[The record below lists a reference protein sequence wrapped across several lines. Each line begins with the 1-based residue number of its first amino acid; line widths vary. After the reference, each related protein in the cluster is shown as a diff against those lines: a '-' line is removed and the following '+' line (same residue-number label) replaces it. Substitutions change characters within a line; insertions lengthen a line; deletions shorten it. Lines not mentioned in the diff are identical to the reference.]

1 MIDINKA
8 KRVYS
13 SLGKINAIPTART
26 AKDEV
31 IWTPPQDYIDSGKV
45 IGNYSQGKDS
55 EAIEDITKQGGA
67 ASKILTGKR
76 GQDTELANVGTND
89 VIFGGLTNLRT
100 GYKYQDDPVLNTM
113 SMPMLNTL
121 NKIETKMRKNHEKHG
136 YDQFAINSEK
146 VFYKLSQPMKEEAN
160 KYNASLA
167 QDQANDRQMYDAVK
181 QYKGLMRAKNGKDCM
196 MLPGFEFGKNGSL
209 TYTHKDEPYVNGY
222 ININNPWQNMQSP
235 AFLLKDENNV
245 FPEEILTYNPN
256 IDTDQRMILSST
268 PWDAITKYRTPVV
281 PVQTEN
287 KLKAIQK
294 YNKRPNVQNKPNIEN
309 KDNNNDQYGP
319 YKLNPYD
326 SLYVNGVGA
335 LGAIGQAIDASGQ
348 RISTPNLY
356 AANPYARQALS
367 GMASVKY
374 DPYWVRQYMQQN
386 SRNTAYRLNNQGG
399 LTAGQRYMARVGAQ
413 LGMNEQFAKLDQN
426 IQDINNKYKLSYYD
440 ALNRAGQAEQNARMT
455 ANQENY
461 NAWAASHNARE
472 QYKQMAYKNLMNYLT
487 QAYKDYSD
495 AKMYNGM
502 RSLYWQDLDERK
514 KDRLARLNNR

>member
-13 SLGKINAIPTART
+13 SIGKINAIPTART

-55 EAIEDITKQGGA
+55 EAIGDITKQGGA
-67 ASKILTGKR
+67 ASKVLTGKR

-167 QDQANDRQMYDAVK
+167 QDQANDRQIYDAVK
-181 QYKGLMRAKNGKDCM
+181 QYKGLMRAKNGKDYM
-196 MLPGFEFGKNGSL
+196 MLPGFETGKGPHGEVNEYNALQASLPPKPEKFNGTQEQWEQL
-209 TYTHKDEPYVNGY
+209 LGVYRDPFVVNKQYTSGGVYPRYAKYNEFRDYSILAPKVKDVDISKELE
-222 ININNPWQNMQSP
+222 NNPVKQ
-235 AFLLKDENNV
+235 V
-245 FPEEILTYNPN
+245 
-256 IDTDQRMILSST
+256 T
-268 PWDAITKYRTPVV
+268 PKYR
-281 PVQTEN
+281 
-287 KLKAIQK
+287 
-294 YNKRPNVQNKPNIEN
+294 Y
-309 KDNNNDQYGP
+309 KDNNDEYGP

-335 LGAIGQAIDASGQ
+335 LGAIGQAIYASGQ

-413 LGMNEQFAKLDQN
+413 LGMNEQFAKLDQD

-461 NAWAASHNARE
+461 NAWADSHNARE

>member
-55 EAIEDITKQGGA
+55 EAIGDITKQGGA
-67 ASKILTGKR
+67 ASKVLTGKR

-167 QDQANDRQMYDAVK
+167 QDQANDRQIYDAVK
-181 QYKGLMRAKNGKDCM
+181 QYKGLMRYNNGKDFM
-196 MLPGFEFGKNGSL
+196 RLPGFEQGKGPL
-209 TYTHKDEPYVNGY
+209 APEYRYK
-222 ININNPWQNMQSP
+222 NNN
-235 AFLLKDENNV
+235 
-245 FPEEILTYNPN
+245 
-256 IDTDQRMILSST
+256 
-268 PWDAITKYRTPVV
+268 
-281 PVQTEN
+281 
-287 KLKAIQK
+287 K
-294 YNKRPNVQNKPNIEN
+294 YN
-309 KDNNNDQYGP
+309 NDEYGP

-326 SLYVNGVGA
+326 SFYFNGVGA
-335 LGAIGQAIDASGQ
+335 IGAIGQAIDASGQ

-356 AANPYARQALS
+356 ADNPYVRQALS

-374 DPYWVRQYMQQN
+374 DPYWIRQYMQQN
-386 SRNTAYRLNNQGG
+386 NRNTAYRLNNQGG

-413 LGMNEQFAKLDQN
+413 LGMNEYFAKLDQN
-426 IQDINNKYKLSYYD
+426 LQDINNKYKLSYYD

-461 NAWAASHNARE
+461 NAWAASNNARV
-472 QYKQMAYKNLMNYLT
+472 QYRQMAYKNFMNYLT
-487 QAYKDYSD
+487 QAYNDYSD
-495 AKMYNGM
+495 AMTYNGM

>member
-13 SLGKINAIPTART
+13 SIGKINAIPTART

-55 EAIEDITKQGGA
+55 EAIGDITKQGGA
-67 ASKILTGKR
+67 ASKVLTGKR

-167 QDQANDRQMYDAVK
+167 QDQANDRQIYDAVK
-181 QYKGLMRAKNGKDCM
+181 QYKGLMRAKNGKDYM
-196 MLPGFEFGKNGSL
+196 MLPGFETGKGPHGEVNEYNALQASLPPKPENFNGTQEQWEQL
-209 TYTHKDEPYVNGY
+209 LGVYRDPFVVNKQYTSGGVYPRYAKYNIYVPVPEVKDVN
-222 ININNPWQNMQSP
+222 ISKELEKNPV
-235 AFLLKDENNV
+235 K
-245 FPEEILTYNPN
+245 
-256 IDTDQRMILSST
+256 
-268 PWDAITKYRTPVV
+268 PVV
-281 PVQTEN
+281 PE
-287 KLKAIQK
+287 
-294 YNKRPNVQNKPNIEN
+294 YRY
-309 KDNNNDQYGP
+309 KDNNDGYGP

-335 LGAIGQAIDASGQ
+335 LGAIGQAINASGQ

-440 ALNRAGQAEQNARMT
+440 ALNRAGQAEQNARMI

-487 QAYKDYSD
+487 QAYKDYID

>member
-55 EAIEDITKQGGA
+55 EAIGDITKQGGA
-67 ASKILTGKR
+67 ASKVLTGKR

-121 NKIETKMRKNHEKHG
+121 NKIETKMKKNHEKHG

-167 QDQANDRQMYDAVK
+167 QDQANDRQIYDAVK
-181 QYKGLMRAKNGKDCM
+181 QYKGLMRAKNGKDYM
-196 MLPGFEFGKNGSL
+196 MLPGFEFGKGPHGEANEYNALQSSLPPKPAKFNGTQEQWEQL
-209 TYTHKDEPYVNGY
+209 LGVYRDPFVVNKQYTSGGVYPRYQKSPEFKVYVPVPNIKVKDVDISKELK
-222 ININNPWQNMQSP
+222 NNPV
-235 AFLLKDENNV
+235 K
-245 FPEEILTYNPN
+245 
-256 IDTDQRMILSST
+256 
-268 PWDAITKYRTPVV
+268 PVV
-281 PVQTEN
+281 PE
-287 KLKAIQK
+287 
-294 YNKRPNVQNKPNIEN
+294 YRY
-309 KDNNNDQYGP
+309 KDNNDEYGP

-356 AANPYARQALS
+356 AANPYVRQALS

-386 SRNTAYRLNNQGG
+386 NRNTAYRLNNQGG

-426 IQDINNKYKLSYYD
+426 LQDINNKYKLSYYD

-461 NAWAASHNARE
+461 NAWAASNNARE
-472 QYKQMAYKNLMNYLT
+472 QYRQMAYKNLMNYLT
-487 QAYKDYSD
+487 QAYNDYSD
-495 AKMYNGM
+495 AKTYNGM
-502 RSLYWQDLDERK
+502 RSLYWQDLDEGK

>member
-13 SLGKINAIPTART
+13 SIGKINAIPTART

-55 EAIEDITKQGGA
+55 EAIGDITKQGGA
-67 ASKILTGKR
+67 ASKVLTGKR

-167 QDQANDRQMYDAVK
+167 QDQANDRQIYDAVK
-181 QYKGLMRAKNGKDCM
+181 QYKGLMRAKNGKDYM
-196 MLPGFEFGKNGSL
+196 MLPGFETGKGPHGEVNEYNALQASLPPKPENFNGTQEQWEQL
-209 TYTHKDEPYVNGY
+209 LGVYRDPFVVNKQYTSGGVYPRYAKYNEFRDYSILAPKVKDVDISKELK
-222 ININNPWQNMQSP
+222 NNPV
-235 AFLLKDENNV
+235 K
-245 FPEEILTYNPN
+245 
-256 IDTDQRMILSST
+256 
-268 PWDAITKYRTPVV
+268 PVV
-281 PVQTEN
+281 QE
-287 KLKAIQK
+287 
-294 YNKRPNVQNKPNIEN
+294 YRY
-309 KDNNNDQYGP
+309 KDNNDGYGP

>member
-167 QDQANDRQMYDAVK
+167 QDQANDRQMYDTVK
-181 QYKGLMRAKNGKDCM
+181 QYKGLMRAKNGKDYM
-196 MLPGFEFGKNGSL
+196 MLPGFEPG
-209 TYTHKDEPYVNGY
+209 KDEDYYGIARLNAAWPWLTAMNKNADKNAKTLLQQAYDSDEAYNKAIYDMHHIQYYPVSQLVQIPK
-222 ININNPWQNMQSP
+222 INISKELEKNPV
-235 AFLLKDENNV
+235 K
-245 FPEEILTYNPN
+245 
-256 IDTDQRMILSST
+256 
-268 PWDAITKYRTPVV
+268 PVV
-281 PVQTEN
+281 PEYRYKGN
-287 KLKAIQK
+287 
-294 YNKRPNVQNKPNIEN
+294 
-309 KDNNNDQYGP
+309 DDQYGP

>member
-13 SLGKINAIPTART
+13 SIGKINAIPTART

-55 EAIEDITKQGGA
+55 EAIGDITKQGGA
-67 ASKILTGKR
+67 ASKVLTGKR

-167 QDQANDRQMYDAVK
+167 QDQANDRQIYDAVK
-181 QYKGLMRAKNGKDCM
+181 QYKGLMRAKNGKDYM
-196 MLPGFEFGKNGSL
+196 MLPGFETGKGPHGEVNEYNALQASLPPKPENFNGTQEQWEQL
-209 TYTHKDEPYVNGY
+209 LGVYRDPFVVNKQYTSGGVYPRYSK
-222 ININNPWQNMQSP
+222 
-235 AFLLKDENNV
+235 LNV
-245 FPEEILTYNPN
+245 Y
-256 IDTDQRMILSST
+256 
-268 PWDAITKYRTPVV
+268 V
-281 PVQTEN
+281 PVPEVKDVDISKELEKNHIKPVSTEYRY
-287 KLKAIQK
+287 KS
-294 YNKRPNVQNKPNIEN
+294 
-309 KDNNNDQYGP
+309 NNDQYGP

-502 RSLYWQDLDERK
+502 RSLYWQDLDQRK

>member
-13 SLGKINAIPTART
+13 SIGKINAIPTART

-55 EAIEDITKQGGA
+55 EAIGDITKQGGA
-67 ASKILTGKR
+67 ASKVLTGKR

-167 QDQANDRQMYDAVK
+167 QDQANDRQIYDAVK
-181 QYKGLMRAKNGKDCM
+181 QYKGLMRAKNGKDYM
-196 MLPGFEFGKNGSL
+196 MLPGFETGKGPHGEENEYNALQASLPPKPENFNGTQEQWEQL
-209 TYTHKDEPYVNGY
+209 LGVYRDPFVVNKQYTSGGVYPRYPK
-222 ININNPWQNMQSP
+222 
-235 AFLLKDENNV
+235 LNV
-245 FPEEILTYNPN
+245 Y
-256 IDTDQRMILSST
+256 
-268 PWDAITKYRTPVV
+268 V
-281 PVQTEN
+281 PVPDIKVKDVDISKELEKNHIKPVSTEYRY
-287 KLKAIQK
+287 KS
-294 YNKRPNVQNKPNIEN
+294 
-309 KDNNNDQYGP
+309 NNDQYGP

-502 RSLYWQDLDERK
+502 RSLYWQDLDQRK

>member
-13 SLGKINAIPTART
+13 SIGKINAIPTART

-55 EAIEDITKQGGA
+55 EVIGDITKQGGA
-67 ASKILTGKR
+67 ASKVLTGKR

-167 QDQANDRQMYDAVK
+167 QDQANDRQVYDAVK
-181 QYKGLMRAKNGKDCM
+181 QYKGFMRAKNGKDCM
-196 MLPGFEFGKNGSL
+196 MLPGFEFGKGPHGEENEYNALQASLPPKPENFNGTQEQWEQL
-209 TYTHKDEPYVNGY
+209 LGVYRDPFVVNKQYTSGGVYPRYPKLNVYVPVPDIKVKDVDISKEFK
-222 ININNPWQNMQSP
+222 NNPAKP
-235 AFLLKDENNV
+235 V
-245 FPEEILTYNPN
+245 
-256 IDTDQRMILSST
+256 ST
-268 PWDAITKYRTPVV
+268 EYRY
-281 PVQTEN
+281 
-287 KLKAIQK
+287 KS
-294 YNKRPNVQNKPNIEN
+294 
-309 KDNNNDQYGP
+309 NNDQYGP

-374 DPYWVRQYMQQN
+374 DPYWVRRYMQQN

-472 QYKQMAYKNLMNYLT
+472 QYKQMAYRNLMNYLT

-502 RSLYWQDLDERK
+502 RSLFWQDLDERE

>member
-13 SLGKINAIPTART
+13 SIGKINAIPTART

-55 EAIEDITKQGGA
+55 EVIGDITKQGGA
-67 ASKILTGKR
+67 ASKVLTGKR

-167 QDQANDRQMYDAVK
+167 QDQANDRQIYDAVK
-181 QYKGLMRAKNGKDCM
+181 QYKGLMRAKNGKDYM
-196 MLPGFEFGKNGSL
+196 MLPGFKIGKGPHGEVNEYNALQASLPPKPENFNGTQEQWEQLLGVYRDPFVVNKQYKSGGVYPRYAKYNEFRDYSILAPKVKDVNISKELEKNPV
-209 TYTHKDEPYVNGY
+209 K
-222 ININNPWQNMQSP
+222 
-235 AFLLKDENNV
+235 
-245 FPEEILTYNPN
+245 
-256 IDTDQRMILSST
+256 
-268 PWDAITKYRTPVV
+268 PVV
-281 PVQTEN
+281 PEYRYKN
-287 KLKAIQK
+287 
-294 YNKRPNVQNKPNIEN
+294 
-309 KDNNNDQYGP
+309 NNNDEYGP

-461 NAWAASHNARE
+461 NAWAAGHNARE

>member
-13 SLGKINAIPTART
+13 SIGKINAIPTART

-55 EAIEDITKQGGA
+55 EAIGDITKQGGA
-67 ASKILTGKR
+67 ASKVLTGKR

-167 QDQANDRQMYDAVK
+167 QDQANDRQIYDAVK
-181 QYKGLMRAKNGKDCM
+181 QYKGLMRAKNGKDYM
-196 MLPGFEFGKNGSL
+196 MLPGFETGKGPHGEVNEYNALQASLPPKPENFNGTQEQWEQL
-209 TYTHKDEPYVNGY
+209 LGVYRDPFVVNKQYTSGGVYPRYSK
-222 ININNPWQNMQSP
+222 
-235 AFLLKDENNV
+235 LNV
-245 FPEEILTYNPN
+245 Y
-256 IDTDQRMILSST
+256 
-268 PWDAITKYRTPVV
+268 V
-281 PVQTEN
+281 PVPEVKDVN
-287 KLKAIQK
+287 ISKELEK
-294 YNKRPNVQNKPNIEN
+294 NPVKPVTPEYRY
-309 KDNNNDQYGP
+309 KDNNDGYGP

>member
-55 EAIEDITKQGGA
+55 EAIGDITKQGGA

-160 KYNASLA
+160 KYNATLA
-167 QDQANDRQMYDAVK
+167 QDQANDRQIYDAVK
-181 QYKGLMRAKNGKDCM
+181 QYKGLMRYNNGKDFM
-196 MLPGFEFGKNGSL
+196 RLPGFEQGKGPHGEANEYNALQASL
-209 TYTHKDEPYVNGY
+209 PPKPENFKGTQEEWEQLLGVYRDPFVVNKQYKSGGVY
-222 ININNPWQNMQSP
+222 PRY
-235 AFLLKDENNV
+235 A
-245 FPEEILTYNPN
+245 
-256 IDTDQRMILSST
+256 
-268 PWDAITKYRTPVV
+268 
-281 PVQTEN
+281 
-287 KLKAIQK
+287 K
-294 YNKRPNVQNKPNIEN
+294 YNEFRDYSILAPKVKDIDISKELEKNPVKPVTIEYRYKDKN
-309 KDNNNDQYGP
+309 KDKNDGYGP

-326 SLYVNGVGA
+326 SFYFNGIGA

-356 AANPYARQALS
+356 ASNPYVRQALS

-374 DPYWVRQYMQQN
+374 DPYGIRQYMQQN
-386 SRNTAYRLNNQGG
+386 NKNTAYILNNQGG

-426 IQDINNKYKLSYYD
+426 LQDINNKYKLSYYD
-440 ALNRAGQAEQNARMT
+440 ALNRSVQAEQNARMT

-461 NAWAASHNARE
+461 NAWAASNNARS
-472 QYKQMAYKNLMNYLT
+472 QYKQMAYKNFMKYIT
-487 QAYKDYSD
+487 QAYSDYSG
-495 AKMYNGM
+495 AMTYNGM

>member
-31 IWTPPQDYIDSGKV
+31 IWTPPQDYIDSCKV

-55 EAIEDITKQGGA
+55 EAIGDITKQGGA

-167 QDQANDRQMYDAVK
+167 QDQANDRQIYDAVK

-196 MLPGFEFGKNGSL
+196 MLPGFESGKGPHGEVNEYNALQAYLPAKPENFNGTQEQWEQLLGVYRDPFIVNKQYKSGGVYPRYAKYNEFRDYSIL
-209 TYTHKDEPYVNGY
+209 VPKVKDVN
-222 ININNPWQNMQSP
+222 ISKELEKNPIKP
-235 AFLLKDENNV
+235 VA
-245 FPEEILTYNPN
+245 
-256 IDTDQRMILSST
+256 
-268 PWDAITKYRTPVV
+268 TKYRY
-281 PVQTEN
+281 
-287 KLKAIQK
+287 KG
-294 YNKRPNVQNKPNIEN
+294 
-309 KDNNNDQYGP
+309 NNDQYGP

-399 LTAGQRYMARVGAQ
+399 LTAGQRYMARIGAQ

-440 ALNRAGQAEQNARMT
+440 ALNRVGQAEQNARMT

-472 QYKQMAYKNLMNYLT
+472 QYKQTAYKNLMNYLT
-487 QAYKDYSD
+487 QAYKDYID

>member
-13 SLGKINAIPTART
+13 SIGKINAIPTART

-55 EAIEDITKQGGA
+55 EAIGDITKQGGA
-67 ASKILTGKR
+67 ASKVLTGKR

-167 QDQANDRQMYDAVK
+167 QDQANDRQIYDAVK
-181 QYKGLMRAKNGKDCM
+181 QYKGLMRAKNGKDYM
-196 MLPGFEFGKNGSL
+196 MLPGFETGKGPHGEVNEYNALQASLPPKPENFNGTQEQWEQL
-209 TYTHKDEPYVNGY
+209 LGVYRDPFVVNKQYTSGGVYPRY
-222 ININNPWQNMQSP
+222 
-235 AFLLKDENNV
+235 A
-245 FPEEILTYNPN
+245 
-256 IDTDQRMILSST
+256 
-268 PWDAITKYRTPVV
+268 
-281 PVQTEN
+281 
-287 KLKAIQK
+287 K
-294 YNKRPNVQNKPNIEN
+294 YNEFRDYSILAPKVKDVDISKELEKNPVKPVPPEYRY
-309 KDNNNDQYGP
+309 KSNNDQYGP

>member
-31 IWTPPQDYIDSGKV
+31 IWTPPQDYIDSCKV
-45 IGNYSQGKDS
+45 IGNYSKGKDS
-55 EAIEDITKQGGA
+55 EAIGDITKQGGA

-167 QDQANDRQMYDAVK
+167 QDQANDRQIYDAVK
-181 QYKGLMRAKNGKDCM
+181 QYKGLMRAKNGKDFM
-196 MLPGFEFGKNGSL
+196 RLPGFEFGKGPHGEANEYNALQAYLPPKPAKFNGTQEQWEQLLGVYRDPFIVNKQYKSGGVYPRYAKHNEFRDYSIL
-209 TYTHKDEPYVNGY
+209 APKVKDVN
-222 ININNPWQNMQSP
+222 ISKELENNPVKLV
-235 AFLLKDENNV
+235 A
-245 FPEEILTYNPN
+245 PE
-256 IDTDQRMILSST
+256 
-268 PWDAITKYRTPVV
+268 YRY
-281 PVQTEN
+281 
-287 KLKAIQK
+287 KG
-294 YNKRPNVQNKPNIEN
+294 
-309 KDNNNDQYGP
+309 NNDQYGP

-326 SLYVNGVGA
+326 SFYFNGVGA

-386 SRNTAYRLNNQGG
+386 NRNTAYRLNNQGG
-399 LTAGQRYMARVGAQ
+399 LTAGQRYIARVGAQ

>member
-13 SLGKINAIPTART
+13 SIGKINAIPTART

-55 EAIEDITKQGGA
+55 EVIGDITKQGGA
-67 ASKILTGKR
+67 ASKVLTGKR

-167 QDQANDRQMYDAVK
+167 QDQANDRQVYDAVK
-181 QYKGLMRAKNGKDCM
+181 QYKGLMRAKNGKDYM
-196 MLPGFEFGKNGSL
+196 MLPGFEIGKGPHGEENEYNALQASLPPKPENFNG
-209 TYTHKDEPYVNGY
+209 TQEQ
-222 ININNPWQNMQSP
+222 WEQSGGVYP
-235 AFLLKDENNV
+235 RYAKLNV
-245 FPEEILTYNPN
+245 Y
-256 IDTDQRMILSST
+256 
-268 PWDAITKYRTPVV
+268 V
-281 PVQTEN
+281 PVPDIKVKDVDISKELEKN
-287 KLKAIQK
+287 
-294 YNKRPNVQNKPNIEN
+294 PVKPVTPEYRY
-309 KDNNNDQYGP
+309 KSNNDEYGP

-487 QAYKDYSD
+487 QAYKDYID
-495 AKMYNGM
+495 AKMYNGI
-502 RSLYWQDLDERK
+502 RSLRWQDLDERK

>member
-31 IWTPPQDYIDSGKV
+31 IWTPPQDYIDSGNV

-55 EAIEDITKQGGA
+55 EAIGDITKQGGA
-67 ASKILTGKR
+67 ASKVLTGKR

-167 QDQANDRQMYDAVK
+167 QDQANDRQIYDAVK
-181 QYKGLMRAKNGKDCM
+181 QYKGLMRAKNGKDYM
-196 MLPGFEFGKNGSL
+196 MLPGFENGKGP
-209 TYTHKDEPYVNGY
+209 HGEADE
-222 ININNPWQNMQSP
+222 
-235 AFLLKDENNV
+235 
-245 FPEEILTYNPN
+245 
-256 IDTDQRMILSST
+256 
-268 PWDAITKYRTPVV
+268 
-281 PVQTEN
+281 
-287 KLKAIQK
+287 
-294 YNKRPNVQNKPNIEN
+294 
-309 KDNNNDQYGP
+309 YGP

-326 SLYVNGVGA
+326 SFYFNGVGA

-348 RISTPNLY
+348 SISTPNLY
-356 AANPYARQALS
+356 ADNPYVRQALS

-374 DPYWVRQYMQQN
+374 DPYWIIRYMQQN
-386 SRNTAYRLNNQGG
+386 NRNTAYRLNNQGG

-426 IQDINNKYKLSYYD
+426 LQDINNKYKLSYYD

-461 NAWAASHNARE
+461 NAWAASNNARS
-472 QYKQMAYKNLMNYLT
+472 QYKQMAYKNFMKYIT
-487 QAYKDYSD
+487 QAYSDYSG
-495 AKMYNGM
+495 AMTYNGM
-502 RSLYWQDLDERK
+502 RSLYWQDLNERK
-514 KDRLARLNNR
+514 KDRLARLNNQMG

>member
-13 SLGKINAIPTART
+13 SIGKINAIPTART

-55 EAIEDITKQGGA
+55 EAIGDITKQGGA
-67 ASKILTGKR
+67 ASKVLTGKR

-167 QDQANDRQMYDAVK
+167 QDQANDRQIYDAVK
-181 QYKGLMRAKNGKDCM
+181 QYKGLMRAKNGKDYM
-196 MLPGFEFGKNGSL
+196 MLPGFETGKGPHGEVNEYNALQASLPPKPENFNGTQEQWEQL
-209 TYTHKDEPYVNGY
+209 LGVYRDPFVVNKQYTSGGVYPRYSKLNVYVPVPEVKDVDISKELK
-222 ININNPWQNMQSP
+222 NNPV
-235 AFLLKDENNV
+235 K
-245 FPEEILTYNPN
+245 
-256 IDTDQRMILSST
+256 
-268 PWDAITKYRTPVV
+268 PVV
-281 PVQTEN
+281 PE
-287 KLKAIQK
+287 
-294 YNKRPNVQNKPNIEN
+294 YRY
-309 KDNNNDQYGP
+309 KDNNDEYGP

>member
-13 SLGKINAIPTART
+13 SIGKINAIPTART

-55 EAIEDITKQGGA
+55 EVIGDITKQGGA
-67 ASKILTGKR
+67 ASKVLTGKR

-136 YDQFAINSEK
+136 YDQLAINSEK

-167 QDQANDRQMYDAVK
+167 QDQANDRQIYDAVK
-181 QYKGLMRAKNGKDCM
+181 QYKGLMRAKNGKDYM
-196 MLPGFEFGKNGSL
+196 MLPGFETGKGPHGEVNEYNALQASLPPKPENFNGTQEQWEQL
-209 TYTHKDEPYVNGY
+209 LGVYRDPFVVNKQYTSGGVYPRYSKLNVYVPVPEVKDVDISKELK
-222 ININNPWQNMQSP
+222 NNPV
-235 AFLLKDENNV
+235 K
-245 FPEEILTYNPN
+245 
-256 IDTDQRMILSST
+256 
-268 PWDAITKYRTPVV
+268 PVV
-281 PVQTEN
+281 PE
-287 KLKAIQK
+287 
-294 YNKRPNVQNKPNIEN
+294 YRY
-309 KDNNNDQYGP
+309 KDNNDEYGP

-502 RSLYWQDLDERK
+502 LSLYWQDLDERK

>member
-13 SLGKINAIPTART
+13 SIGKINAIPTART

-55 EAIEDITKQGGA
+55 EAIGDITKQGGA
-67 ASKILTGKR
+67 ASKVLTGKR

-167 QDQANDRQMYDAVK
+167 QDQANDRQIYDAVK
-181 QYKGLMRAKNGKDCM
+181 QYKGLMRAKNGKDYM
-196 MLPGFEFGKNGSL
+196 MLPGFETGKGPHGEVNEYNALQASLPPKPENFNGTQEQWEQL
-209 TYTHKDEPYVNGY
+209 LGVYRDPFVVNKQYTSGGVYPRYSKLNVYVPVPEVKDVDISKELK
-222 ININNPWQNMQSP
+222 NNPVKP
-235 AFLLKDENNV
+235 V
-245 FPEEILTYNPN
+245 TPE
-256 IDTDQRMILSST
+256 
-268 PWDAITKYRTPVV
+268 YR
-281 PVQTEN
+281 
-287 KLKAIQK
+287 
-294 YNKRPNVQNKPNIEN
+294 Y
-309 KDNNNDQYGP
+309 KDNNDEYGP

>member
-13 SLGKINAIPTART
+13 SIGKINAIPTART

-31 IWTPPQDYIDSGKV
+31 IWTPPQDYINSGKV

-55 EAIEDITKQGGA
+55 EAIGNITKQGGA
-67 ASKILTGKR
+67 ASKVLTGKR

-167 QDQANDRQMYDAVK
+167 QDQANDRQVYDAVK
-181 QYKGLMRAKNGKDCM
+181 QYKGIMRANNGKNYM
-196 MLPGFEFGKNGSL
+196 MLPGFEPGKDPHGEANEHNALQDSLPPKPANFNGTQEQWEEL
-209 TYTHKDEPYVNGY
+209 LGVYRDPNKKHNQFLDYRVLAHDILNPKVKDVN
-222 ININNPWQNMQSP
+222 ISKELEKNPV
-235 AFLLKDENNV
+235 K
-245 FPEEILTYNPN
+245 
-256 IDTDQRMILSST
+256 
-268 PWDAITKYRTPVV
+268 PVV
-281 PVQTEN
+281 PEYRY
-287 KLKAIQK
+287 KS
-294 YNKRPNVQNKPNIEN
+294 
-309 KDNNNDQYGP
+309 NNDQYGP

-356 AANPYARQALS
+356 AANPYTRQALS

-374 DPYWVRQYMQQN
+374 DPYWIRQYMQQN
-386 SRNTAYRLNNQGG
+386 NRNTAYRLNNQGG

-502 RSLYWQDLDERK
+502 RSLYWQDLDDRK

>member
-13 SLGKINAIPTART
+13 SIGKINAIPTART

-55 EAIEDITKQGGA
+55 EAIGDITKQGGA
-67 ASKILTGKR
+67 ASKVLTGKR

-167 QDQANDRQMYDAVK
+167 QDQANDRQIYDAVK
-181 QYKGLMRAKNGKDCM
+181 QYKGLMRAKNGKDYM
-196 MLPGFEFGKNGSL
+196 MLPGFETGKGPHGEVNEYNALQASLPPKPENFNGTQEQWEQL
-209 TYTHKDEPYVNGY
+209 LGVYRDPFVVNKQYTSGGVYPRYSKLNVYVPVPEVKDVDISKELK
-222 ININNPWQNMQSP
+222 NNPVKP
-235 AFLLKDENNV
+235 V
-245 FPEEILTYNPN
+245 TPE
-256 IDTDQRMILSST
+256 
-268 PWDAITKYRTPVV
+268 YR
-281 PVQTEN
+281 
-287 KLKAIQK
+287 
-294 YNKRPNVQNKPNIEN
+294 Y
-309 KDNNNDQYGP
+309 KDNNDEYGP

-502 RSLYWQDLDERK
+502 LSLYWQDLDERK

>member
-13 SLGKINAIPTART
+13 SIGKINAIPTART

-55 EAIEDITKQGGA
+55 EAIGDITKQGGA
-67 ASKILTGKR
+67 ASKVLTGKR

-136 YDQFAINSEK
+136 YDQLAINSEK

-167 QDQANDRQMYDAVK
+167 QDQANDRQIYDAVK
-181 QYKGLMRAKNGKDCM
+181 QYKGLMRAKNGKDYM
-196 MLPGFEFGKNGSL
+196 MLPGFETGKGPHGEVNEYNALQASLPPKPENFNGTQEQWEQL
-209 TYTHKDEPYVNGY
+209 LGVYRDPFVVNKQYTSGGVYPRYSKLNVYVPVPEVKDVDISKELK
-222 ININNPWQNMQSP
+222 NNPVKP
-235 AFLLKDENNV
+235 V
-245 FPEEILTYNPN
+245 TPE
-256 IDTDQRMILSST
+256 
-268 PWDAITKYRTPVV
+268 YR
-281 PVQTEN
+281 
-287 KLKAIQK
+287 
-294 YNKRPNVQNKPNIEN
+294 Y
-309 KDNNNDQYGP
+309 KDNNDEYGP

-502 RSLYWQDLDERK
+502 LSLYWQDLDERK

>member
-13 SLGKINAIPTART
+13 SIGKINAIPTART

-55 EAIEDITKQGGA
+55 EAIGDITKQGGA
-67 ASKILTGKR
+67 ASKVLTGKR

-167 QDQANDRQMYDAVK
+167 QDQANDRQMYDTVK
-181 QYKGLMRAKNGKDCM
+181 QYKGLMRAKNGKDYM
-196 MLPGFEFGKNGSL
+196 MLPGFETGKGPHGEVNEYNALQASLPPKPENFNG
-209 TYTHKDEPYVNGY
+209 TQEQ
-222 ININNPWQNMQSP
+222 WEQ
-235 AFLLKDENNV
+235 LLGVYRYPKLNV
-245 FPEEILTYNPN
+245 Y
-256 IDTDQRMILSST
+256 
-268 PWDAITKYRTPVV
+268 V
-281 PVQTEN
+281 PVPDIKVKDVNISKELEKNHIKPVSTEYRY
-287 KLKAIQK
+287 KS
-294 YNKRPNVQNKPNIEN
+294 
-309 KDNNNDQYGP
+309 NNDQYGP

-335 LGAIGQAIDASGQ
+335 LVAIGQAIDASGQ

-502 RSLYWQDLDERK
+502 RSLFWQDLDERK
-514 KDRLARLNNR
+514 KDRLAKLNNR

>member
-13 SLGKINAIPTART
+13 SIGKINAIPTART

-55 EAIEDITKQGGA
+55 EAIGDITKQGGA
-67 ASKILTGKR
+67 ASKVLTGKR

-167 QDQANDRQMYDAVK
+167 QDQANDRQIYDAVK
-181 QYKGLMRAKNGKDCM
+181 QYKGLMRAKNGKDYM
-196 MLPGFEFGKNGSL
+196 MLPGFEIGKGPHGEENEYNALQASLPPKPENFNG
-209 TYTHKDEPYVNGY
+209 TQEQ
-222 ININNPWQNMQSP
+222 WEQ
-235 AFLLKDENNV
+235 LLGVYRYPKLNV
-245 FPEEILTYNPN
+245 Y
-256 IDTDQRMILSST
+256 
-268 PWDAITKYRTPVV
+268 V
-281 PVQTEN
+281 PVPDIKVKDVNISKELEKNHIKPVSTEYRY
-287 KLKAIQK
+287 KS
-294 YNKRPNVQNKPNIEN
+294 
-309 KDNNNDQYGP
+309 NNDQYGP

>member
-55 EAIEDITKQGGA
+55 EAIGDITKQGGA

-167 QDQANDRQMYDAVK
+167 QDQANDRQIYDAVK
-181 QYKGLMRAKNGKDCM
+181 QYKGLMRAKNGKDYM
-196 MLPGFEFGKNGSL
+196 MLPGFEVGKGPHGEVNEYNALQASLPPKPENFNGTQEEWEQL
-209 TYTHKDEPYVNGY
+209 LGVYRDPFVVNKRYTSGGVYPRYSKPKVY
-222 ININNPWQNMQSP
+222 
-235 AFLLKDENNV
+235 
-245 FPEEILTYNPN
+245 
-256 IDTDQRMILSST
+256 
-268 PWDAITKYRTPVV
+268 V
-281 PVQTEN
+281 PVSNLIKIKDVDISKELEKN
-287 KLKAIQK
+287 
-294 YNKRPNVQNKPNIEN
+294 PVKPVTVKPVTQEYRY
-309 KDNNNDQYGP
+309 KDNNDEYGP

-326 SLYVNGVGA
+326 SFYFNGIGA

-356 AANPYARQALS
+356 ADNPYVRQALS

-374 DPYWVRQYMQQN
+374 DPYWIRRYMQQN
-386 SRNTAYRLNNQGG
+386 NRNTAYRLNNQGG

-413 LGMNEQFAKLDQN
+413 LGMNEYFAKLDQN
-426 IQDINNKYKLSYYD
+426 LQDINNKYKLSYYD

-461 NAWAASHNARE
+461 NAWAASHNARG
-472 QYKQMAYKNLMNYLT
+472 QYRQMAYKNFMKYIT
-487 QAYKDYSD
+487 QAYNDYSD
-495 AKMYNGM
+495 AMTYNGM
-502 RSLYWQDLDERK
+502 RSLYWQDLNERK
-514 KDRLARLNNR
+514 KDRLARLNNRQMV

>member
-13 SLGKINAIPTART
+13 SIGKINAIPTART

-55 EAIEDITKQGGA
+55 EVIGDITKQGGA
-67 ASKILTGKR
+67 ASKVLTGKR

-167 QDQANDRQMYDAVK
+167 QDQANDRQVYDAVK
-181 QYKGLMRAKNGKDCM
+181 QYKGLMRAKNGKDYM
-196 MLPGFEFGKNGSL
+196 MLPGFEIGKGPHGEENEYNALQASLPPKPENFNGTQEQWEQL
-209 TYTHKDEPYVNGY
+209 LGVYRDPFVVNKQYTSGGVYPRYAK
-222 ININNPWQNMQSP
+222 
-235 AFLLKDENNV
+235 LNV
-245 FPEEILTYNPN
+245 Y
-256 IDTDQRMILSST
+256 
-268 PWDAITKYRTPVV
+268 V
-281 PVQTEN
+281 PVPDIKVKDVDISKELEKN
-287 KLKAIQK
+287 
-294 YNKRPNVQNKPNIEN
+294 PVKPVTPEYRY
-309 KDNNNDQYGP
+309 KSNNDEYGP

-487 QAYKDYSD
+487 QAYKDYID

-502 RSLYWQDLDERK
+502 RSLRWQDLDERK

>member
-55 EAIEDITKQGGA
+55 EAIGDITKQGGA
-67 ASKILTGKR
+67 ASKVLTGKR

-167 QDQANDRQMYDAVK
+167 QDQANDRQIYDAVK
-181 QYKGLMRAKNGKDCM
+181 QYKGLMRYNNGKDFM
-196 MLPGFEFGKNGSL
+196 RLPGFEQGKGPHGEANEYNALQASLPPKPENFNGTQEEWEQL
-209 TYTHKDEPYVNGY
+209 LGVYRDPFVVNKQYTSGGVYPRY
-222 ININNPWQNMQSP
+222 
-235 AFLLKDENNV
+235 
-245 FPEEILTYNPN
+245 
-256 IDTDQRMILSST
+256 
-268 PWDAITKYRTPVV
+268 TKAKFKVYV
-281 PVQTEN
+281 PVPDIKVKDVDISKE
-287 KLKAIQK
+287 LKKNPVKPVIPEYRYKNNNK
-294 YNKRPNVQNKPNIEN
+294 YN
-309 KDNNNDQYGP
+309 NDEYGP

-326 SLYVNGVGA
+326 SFYFNGVGA
-335 LGAIGQAIDASGQ
+335 LGAIGQGIDASGQ

-356 AANPYARQALS
+356 ADNPYVRQALS

-374 DPYWVRQYMQQN
+374 DPYWIRQYMQQN
-386 SRNTAYRLNNQGG
+386 NRNTAYRLNNQGG

-413 LGMNEQFAKLDQN
+413 LGMNEYFAKLDQN
-426 IQDINNKYKLSYYD
+426 LQDINNKYKLSYYD

-461 NAWAASHNARE
+461 NAWAASHNARG
-472 QYKQMAYKNLMNYLT
+472 QYRQMAYKNFMKYIT
-487 QAYKDYSD
+487 QAYNDYSD
-495 AKMYNGM
+495 AMTYNGM

>member
-13 SLGKINAIPTART
+13 SIGKINAIPTART

-55 EAIEDITKQGGA
+55 EAIGDITKQGGA
-67 ASKILTGKR
+67 ASKVLTGKR

-167 QDQANDRQMYDAVK
+167 QDQANDRQIYDAVK
-181 QYKGLMRAKNGKDCM
+181 QYKGLMRAKNGKDYM
-196 MLPGFEFGKNGSL
+196 MLPGFETGKGPHGEVNEYNALQASLPPKPENFNGTQEQWEQL
-209 TYTHKDEPYVNGY
+209 LGVYRDPFVVNKQYTSGGVYPRY
-222 ININNPWQNMQSP
+222 
-235 AFLLKDENNV
+235 A
-245 FPEEILTYNPN
+245 
-256 IDTDQRMILSST
+256 
-268 PWDAITKYRTPVV
+268 
-281 PVQTEN
+281 
-287 KLKAIQK
+287 K
-294 YNKRPNVQNKPNIEN
+294 YNEFRDYSILAPKVKDVNISKELEKNPVKPVTPEYRY
-309 KDNNNDQYGP
+309 KSNNDQYGP

-440 ALNRAGQAEQNARMT
+440 ALNRAGQAEQNARMI

-487 QAYKDYSD
+487 QAYKDYID

>member
-13 SLGKINAIPTART
+13 SIGKINAIPTART

-55 EAIEDITKQGGA
+55 EAIGDITKQGGA
-67 ASKILTGKR
+67 ASKVLTGKR

-167 QDQANDRQMYDAVK
+167 QDQANDRQIYDAVK
-181 QYKGLMRAKNGKDCM
+181 QYKGLMRAKNGKDYM
-196 MLPGFEFGKNGSL
+196 MLPGFETGKGPHGEVNEYNALQASLPPKPENFNGTQEQWEQL
-209 TYTHKDEPYVNGY
+209 LGVYRDPFVVNKQYTSGGVYPRYAKY
-222 ININNPWQNMQSP
+222 NI
-235 AFLLKDENNV
+235 
-245 FPEEILTYNPN
+245 Y
-256 IDTDQRMILSST
+256 
-268 PWDAITKYRTPVV
+268 V
-281 PVQTEN
+281 PVPEVKDVN
-287 KLKAIQK
+287 ISKELEK
-294 YNKRPNVQNKPNIEN
+294 NPVKPVTPEYRY
-309 KDNNNDQYGP
+309 KDNNDEYGP

-487 QAYKDYSD
+487 QAYKDYID
-495 AKMYNGM
+495 AKMYNGI
-502 RSLYWQDLDERK
+502 RSLHWQDLNERK
-514 KDRLARLNNR
+514 QDRLARLNNR

>member
-55 EAIEDITKQGGA
+55 EAIGDITKQGGA
-67 ASKILTGKR
+67 ASKVLTGKR

-100 GYKYQDDPVLNTM
+100 GYKYQDDPVLNAM

-167 QDQANDRQMYDAVK
+167 QDQANDRQIYDAVK

-196 MLPGFEFGKNGSL
+196 MLPGFEFGKGPHGEENEYNALQASLPPKPENFNGTQEQWEQL
-209 TYTHKDEPYVNGY
+209 LGVYRDPFVVNKQYTSGGVYPRYSK
-222 ININNPWQNMQSP
+222 
-235 AFLLKDENNV
+235 LNV
-245 FPEEILTYNPN
+245 Y
-256 IDTDQRMILSST
+256 
-268 PWDAITKYRTPVV
+268 V
-281 PVQTEN
+281 PVHDIKVKDVNISKELEKNHIKPVSTEYRY
-287 KLKAIQK
+287 KS
-294 YNKRPNVQNKPNIEN
+294 
-309 KDNNNDQYGP
+309 NNDQYGP

-426 IQDINNKYKLSYYD
+426 VQDINNKYKLSYYD
-440 ALNRAGQAEQNARMT
+440 ALNRAGQAEQSARMT

-502 RSLYWQDLDERK
+502 RSLFWQDLDERE
-514 KDRLARLNNR
+514 KDRLAKLNNR

>member
-13 SLGKINAIPTART
+13 SIGKINAIPTART

-55 EAIEDITKQGGA
+55 EAIGDITKQGGA
-67 ASKILTGKR
+67 ASKVLTGKR

-167 QDQANDRQMYDAVK
+167 QDQANDRQIYDAVK
-181 QYKGLMRAKNGKDCM
+181 QYKGLMRAKNGKDYM
-196 MLPGFEFGKNGSL
+196 MLPGFETGKGPHGEVNEYNALQASLPPKPENFNGTQEQWEQLLGVYRDPFVVNKQYKSGGV
-209 TYTHKDEPYVNGY
+209 YPRYAKYNIYVPVPEVKDVN
-222 ININNPWQNMQSP
+222 ISKELEKNPV
-235 AFLLKDENNV
+235 K
-245 FPEEILTYNPN
+245 
-256 IDTDQRMILSST
+256 
-268 PWDAITKYRTPVV
+268 PVV
-281 PVQTEN
+281 PE
-287 KLKAIQK
+287 
-294 YNKRPNVQNKPNIEN
+294 YRY
-309 KDNNNDQYGP
+309 KDNNDGYGP

>member
-55 EAIEDITKQGGA
+55 EAIGDITKQGGA
-67 ASKILTGKR
+67 ASKVLTGKR

-167 QDQANDRQMYDAVK
+167 QDQANDRQIYDAVK
-181 QYKGLMRAKNGKDCM
+181 QYKGLMRAKNGKDYM
-196 MLPGFEFGKNGSL
+196 MLPGFENGKGPHGEAN
-209 TYTHKDEPYVNGY
+209 E
-222 ININNPWQNMQSP
+222 
-235 AFLLKDENNV
+235 
-245 FPEEILTYNPN
+245 YNYKN
-256 IDTDQRMILSST
+256 
-268 PWDAITKYRTPVV
+268 
-281 PVQTEN
+281 
-287 KLKAIQK
+287 
-294 YNKRPNVQNKPNIEN
+294 
-309 KDNNNDQYGP
+309 NNNDEHGP

-326 SLYVNGVGA
+326 SFYFNGIGA
-335 LGAIGQAIDASGQ
+335 LGAIGQDIYASGQ

-356 AANPYARQALS
+356 ASNPYVRQAFS
-367 GMASVKY
+367 GIASVKY
-374 DPYWVRQYMQQN
+374 DPYWIRQYMQQN
-386 SRNTAYRLNNQGG
+386 NKNTAYILNNQGG

-413 LGMNEQFAKLDQN
+413 LGMNEQFAKLDQHL
-426 IQDINNKYKLSYYD
+426 QDINNKYKLSYYD

-461 NAWAASHNARE
+461 NAWAASNNARV
-472 QYKQMAYKNLMNYLT
+472 QYRQMAYKNFMKYIT
-487 QAYKDYSD
+487 QAYSDYSD
-495 AKMYNGM
+495 AKTYNGM
-502 RSLYWQDLDERK
+502 RSLYWQDLDERQ
-514 KDRLARLNNR
+514 KDRLARLNNQMG

>member
-55 EAIEDITKQGGA
+55 EAIGDITKQGGA

-167 QDQANDRQMYDAVK
+167 QDQANDRQVYDTVK
-181 QYKGLMRAKNGKDCM
+181 QYKGLMRAKNGKDYM
-196 MLPGFEFGKNGSL
+196 MLPGFESGK
-209 TYTHKDEPYVNGY
+209 
-222 ININNPWQNMQSP
+222 
-235 AFLLKDENNV
+235 
-245 FPEEILTYNPN
+245 EE
-256 IDTDQRMILSST
+256 
-268 PWDAITKYRTPVV
+268 
-281 PVQTEN
+281 
-287 KLKAIQK
+287 
-294 YNKRPNVQNKPNIEN
+294 
-309 KDNNNDQYGP
+309 YGP

-326 SLYVNGVGA
+326 SFYFNGIGA

-348 RISTPNLY
+348 SISTPNLY
-356 AANPYARQALS
+356 ADNPYARQAFS

-374 DPYWVRQYMQQN
+374 DPYWIRQYMQQN
-386 SRNTAYRLNNQGG
+386 NRNTAYILNNQGG

-426 IQDINNKYKLSYYD
+426 LQDINNKYKLSYYD

-455 ANQENY
+455 ANRENY
-461 NAWAASHNARE
+461 NAWAASSNARV
-472 QYKQMAYKNLMNYLT
+472 QYKQMAYKNFMNYIR
-487 QAYKDYSD
+487 QAYNDYSD
-495 AKMYNGM
+495 AKTYNGM

-514 KDRLARLNNR
+514 KDRLARLNNNR

>member
-55 EAIEDITKQGGA
+55 EAIGDITKQGGA

-167 QDQANDRQMYDAVK
+167 QDQANDRQIYDAVK
-181 QYKGLMRAKNGKDCM
+181 QYKGLMRYNNGKDFM
-196 MLPGFEFGKNGSL
+196 RLPGFEQGKGPHGEAN
-209 TYTHKDEPYVNGY
+209 DE
-222 ININNPWQNMQSP
+222 
-235 AFLLKDENNV
+235 
-245 FPEEILTYNPN
+245 
-256 IDTDQRMILSST
+256 
-268 PWDAITKYRTPVV
+268 
-281 PVQTEN
+281 
-287 KLKAIQK
+287 
-294 YNKRPNVQNKPNIEN
+294 
-309 KDNNNDQYGP
+309 YGP

-326 SLYVNGVGA
+326 SFYFNGIGA

-356 AANPYARQALS
+356 AANPYVRQALS

-374 DPYWVRQYMQQN
+374 DPYLIRQYMQQN
-386 SRNTAYRLNNQGG
+386 NRNTAYRLNNQGG
-399 LTAGQRYMARVGAQ
+399 LTAGQRYMARVSAQ
-413 LGMNEQFAKLDQN
+413 LGMNEYFAKLDQN
-426 IQDINNKYKLSYYD
+426 LQDINNKYKLSYYD
-440 ALNRAGQAEQNARMT
+440 AINRAGQAEQNARMT

-461 NAWAASHNARE
+461 NAWAASNNARV
-472 QYKQMAYKNLMNYLT
+472 QYRQMAYKNFMNYLT
-487 QAYKDYSD
+487 QAYNDYSD
-495 AKMYNGM
+495 AKTYNGM
-502 RSLYWQDLDERK
+502 RSLYWQDLDDRK